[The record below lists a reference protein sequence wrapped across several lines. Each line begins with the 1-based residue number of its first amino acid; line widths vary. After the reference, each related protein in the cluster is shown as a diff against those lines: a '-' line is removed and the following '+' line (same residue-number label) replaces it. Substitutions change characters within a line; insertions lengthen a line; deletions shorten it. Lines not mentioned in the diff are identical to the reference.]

1 MECSLH
7 ESLKQPPNLFPDA
20 RFPQPIAGYLWW
32 PTPPKTAYSSL
43 SSTGRIASAARY
55 RLHPDWHEADGVFTL
70 EEFRGH

>member
-1 MECSLH
+1 M
-7 ESLKQPPNLFPDA
+7 
-20 RFPQPIAGYLWW
+20 WW